1 MNCVI
6 VDDNPLA
13 RMAMAELVSQ
23 VNGLDKIG
31 ECENGIEACNIIREH
46 KVDLLLLDIEMPG
59 ASGID
64 LIRYLGPKS
73 PVIIFTTGKKEYA
86 VDAFELDVADYIVKP
101 INPARFFKAIEKAR
115 EIITYQRSDPQSPS
129 REFVFVRDNGVL
141 RKINLDDILYMEAMG
156 DYVKIF
162 TGPRFFLAHTRLR
175 SIEEKIPTEKFLKVH
190 RSFIVA
196 LNKIEKVEEG
206 VIVIN
211 QSPIPVADSYRAV
224 LNSRLNIL

>member
-23 VNGLDKIG
+23 VNGLNNVG
-31 ECENGIEACNIIREH
+31 ECENGIDAFNIIREQ

-64 LIRYLGPKS
+64 LIKNLGDKS

-86 VDAFELDVADYIVKP
+86 VDAFDLDVADYIIKP
-101 INPARFFKAIEKAR
+101 VNPARFFKAIEKAR
-115 EIITYQRSDPQSPS
+115 EIISFQQSSTVQSPQ
-129 REFVFVRDNGVL
+129 EFVFVRDNGVL
-141 RKINLDDILYMEAMG
+141 KKIDLDDILFMEAMG

-162 TGPRFFLAHTRLR
+162 TGSRFFIAHTRLR
-175 SIEEKIPTEKFLKVH
+175 SIEQKIPAEKFLRVH

-206 VIVIN
+206 VIVID
-211 QSPIPVADSYRAV
+211 QKPIPVADTYRSI
-224 LNSRLNIL
+224 LNHRLHIL

>member
-23 VNGLDKIG
+23 VSDLTCVG
-31 ECENGIEACNIIREH
+31 ECANAIDAFNLLQNQ

-59 ASGID
+59 TSGIE
-64 LIRYLGPKS
+64 LTRNLGNRS

-86 VDAFELDVADYIVKP
+86 VDAFELDVADYLVKP
-101 INPARFFKAIEKAR
+101 VSPARFFNSIEKAR
-115 EIITYQRSDPQSPS
+115 EIIAYKKGSLPS
-129 REFVFVRDNGVL
+129 EEQEFVFVRENGMLKKVML
-141 RKINLDDILYMEAMG
+141 EEILFMEAMG

-162 TGPRFFLAHTRLR
+162 VASKFYMVHSKLR
-175 SIEEKIPTEKFLKVH
+175 SIEEKLPPVKFLKVH

-196 LNKIEKVEEG
+196 LNKIERIEEG

-211 QSPIPVADSYRAV
+211 QKPIPVADAYRST
-224 LNSRLNIL
+224 LNSRLHIL

>member
-23 VNGLDKIG
+23 VNGLNNVG
-31 ECENGIEACNIIREH
+31 ECENGIDACNIIREQ

-64 LIRYLGPKS
+64 VIKNLGDNS

-86 VDAFELDVADYIVKP
+86 VDAFDLDVADYIVKP
-101 INPARFFKAIEKAR
+101 VSPARFFKAIDKAR
-115 EIITYQRSDPQSPS
+115 EIISYQQNGTTLSPQ
-129 REFVFVRDNGVL
+129 EFVFVRDNGVL

-162 TGPRFFLAHTRLR
+162 TALKFFIAHTRLR
-175 SIEEKIPTEKFLKVH
+175 SIEQKIPAQKFLRVH

-196 LNKIEKVEEG
+196 LNKVEKVEEG

-211 QSPIPVADSYRAV
+211 QTPIPVADTYRAL
-224 LNSRLNIL
+224 LNNRLHIL

>member
-6 VDDNPLA
+6 VDDNALA

-23 VNGLDKIG
+23 VNGLNNVG
-31 ECENGIEACNIIREH
+31 ECENGIEACNIIREQ

-64 LIRYLGPKS
+64 VIKNLGDNS

-86 VDAFELDVADYIVKP
+86 VDAFDLDVADYIVKP
-101 INPARFFKAIEKAR
+101 VSPARFFKAIDKAR
-115 EIITYQRSDPQSPS
+115 EIISYQQSGITSTPQ
-129 REFVFVRDNGVL
+129 EFVFVRDNGVL
-141 RKINLDDILYMEAMG
+141 RKINLDEILFMEAMG

-162 TGPRFFLAHTRLR
+162 IASRFFIAHTRLR
-175 SIEEKIPTEKFLKVH
+175 SIEQKIPAQKFLRVH

-211 QSPIPVADSYRAV
+211 QTPIPVADTYRSI
-224 LNSRLNIL
+224 LNNRLNIL

>member
-13 RMAMAELVSQ
+13 RMAMVELVSQ
-23 VNGLDKIG
+23 VNGLNSAG
-31 ECENGIEACNIIREH
+31 ECGNAIDAFNILQQQ

-59 ASGID
+59 ISGIE
-64 LIRYLGPKS
+64 LIKNLGTKC
-73 PVIIFTTGKKEYA
+73 PVIIFTTAKKEYA
-86 VDAFELDVADYIVKP
+86 VDAFELDVADYLVKP
-101 INPARFFKAIEKAR
+101 VTPGRFFHAIEKAR
-115 EIITYQRSDPQSPS
+115 EIISYNKGSANPEQ
-129 REFVFVRDNGVL
+129 EFVFARENGVL

-162 TGPRFFLAHTRLR
+162 VQSKFFMVHTKLR
-175 SIEEKIPTEKFLKVH
+175 SIEEKLPSDKFLKVH

-196 LNKIEKVEEG
+196 INQIERIEEG

-211 QSPIPVADSYRAV
+211 QKPIPVADAYRST
-224 LNSRLNIL
+224 LNNKLHIL